1 MGFFS
6 KRKEKVMTYDRSR
19 LAPAIRKS
27 ICTGEETFGF
37 IDIRDGHFTDIQ
49 LLNDE
54 KEKAEVLRQWNVGS
68 EPGRTSIHGAVVLD
82 FSGHEKKRRRGT
94 R

>member
-1 MGFFS
+1 MGIFS
-6 KRKEKVMTYDRSR
+6 KRKEKVMSYDRSR

-49 LLNDE
+49 LLRNGQ
-54 KEKAEVLRQWNVGS
+54 EKAEVFRQWTVDPD
-68 EPGRTSIHGAVVLD
+68 EVKILY
-82 FSGHEKKRRRGT
+82 
-94 R
+94 

>member
-1 MGFFS
+1 MGIFS

-37 IDIRDGHFTDIQ
+37 IDILDGHFTDIQ
-49 LLNDE
+49 LLRNGQ
-54 KEKAEVLRQWNVGS
+54 EKAEVFRQWTVDPD
-68 EPGRTSIHGAVVLD
+68 EVKILY
-82 FSGHEKKRRRGT
+82 
-94 R
+94 

>member
-37 IDIRDGHFTDIQ
+37 IDILDGHFTDIQ
-49 LLNDE
+49 LLTDE
-54 KEKAEVLRQWNVGS
+54 KEKAEVLRQWNVGPD
-68 EPGRTSIHGAVVLD
+68 EVKI
-82 FSGHEKKRRRGT
+82 FY
-94 R
+94 

>member
-1 MGFFS
+1 MGIFS

-37 IDIRDGHFTDIQ
+37 ISKADGRFHGLEALRSADDRAAMCERYGIKPEEIRTIF
-49 LLNDE
+49 
-54 KEKAEVLRQWNVGS
+54 
-68 EPGRTSIHGAVVLD
+68 
-82 FSGHEKKRRRGT
+82 
-94 R
+94 

>member
-1 MGFFS
+1 MGIFR
-6 KRKEKVMTYDRSR
+6 KRREKVMTYDRSR

-49 LLNDE
+49 LLKDE
-54 KEKAEVLRQWNVGS
+54 KEKAEVLRQWAV
-68 EPGRTSIHGAVVLD
+68 EPDEVKILY
-82 FSGHEKKRRRGT
+82 
-94 R
+94 